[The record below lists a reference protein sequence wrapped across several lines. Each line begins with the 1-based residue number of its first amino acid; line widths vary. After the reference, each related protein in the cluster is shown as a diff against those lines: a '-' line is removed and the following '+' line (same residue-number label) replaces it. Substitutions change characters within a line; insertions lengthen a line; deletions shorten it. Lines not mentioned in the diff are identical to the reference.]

1 MKSQQNRSDLKSF
14 FEPKS
19 VAVFGSLREG
29 VGLGYGV
36 IRNMLQFGY
45 SGKIYPVS
53 PSYSGEVLGF
63 RVYSA
68 VNDVAEP
75 IDAAI
80 VITPPP
86 TVPGIIEQCARK
98 GVKAAVIVSEN
109 FAEAGGDG
117 VKYQQQLVEIVRRTG
132 IRIIGPNTVGLFNAA
147 NGFITNP
154 YLIVQKK
161 IRRGGIAYCSQS
173 GYVGTAAQPLE
184 DRAVPVSKMCDIG
197 NKCDVDEADLLNY
210 LADDPE
216 TKVVAMHIENAKDG
230 RRFMDAARRVVARK
244 PLLILRPGR
253 SEEAA
258 RAVASHTASLAGN
271 EQVYD
276 SAIKQVGAIRLDTWL
291 EYWEVPRIFA
301 YQPLPEGNRIAILT
315 LTGGV
320 AVVGVDIAVSAGLA
334 IARFSPATADKL
346 KRIYP
351 RLSSNPVDLGP
362 ILSVSDNPFAVEEE
376 VIALALN
383 DANVDCAAISVYAG
397 FDDIV
402 APIVEMFDNLKGRI
416 IKPIAIWI
424 YGMKLSAMD
433 EMSRQLEMR
442 GLPTYFYLETAVKAL
457 GIAAQ
462 YSKIKLSQGA

>member
-244 PLLILRPGR
+244 PLLVLRPGR

-402 APIVEMFDNLKGRI
+402 APIVEMFDNLKVRI
-416 IKPIAIWI
+416 TKPIAIWI